1 LLKPGLTCNV
11 RVLNNN
17 DASSIVIPYK
27 AVTEQMGEYFV
38 FVVNENKAV
47 QTNVKLGLQIN
58 DMVIVKDGL
67 TPGELIVTE
76 GIQKLR
82 DNSPIVIAPMHAKQV
97 TQAVPGN

>member
-1 LLKPGLTCNV
+1 
-11 RVLNNN
+11 
-17 DASSIVIPYK
+17 
-27 AVTEQMGEYFV
+27 
-38 FVVNENKAV
+38 
-47 QTNVKLGLQIN
+47 
-58 DMVIVKDGL
+58 MVIVKDGL